1 MPVLRDEKLA
11 LADVYAESLIAV
23 ADEQGRTDTIAAEF
37 ADLIRY
43 MDKNPEFATFLT
55 ADSIDDD
62 ARRESLEK
70 MFRGKMDDLLL
81 NLLQV
86 LNRRRR
92 LWLVRSIGRAGQLRM
107 QERRDQQEVIVETAV
122 PLTDDLR
129 QSVKDQMSR
138 QIGREALLIERVNP
152 ELIGGIVIRVGDMQ
166 IDASVASRI
175 AALRRKLSDRAT
187 LEIHSHTDRLIEA

>member
-1 MPVLRDEKLA
+1 MPVIRDEKLA

-92 LWLVRSIGRAGQLRM
+92 LWLVRSIARAGQLRM
-107 QERRDQQEVIVETAV
+107 QERRDQQEVIVESAI

-129 QSVKDQMSR
+129 QSIKDQMSR
-138 QIGREALLIERVNP
+138 RIGREALLIERVNP
-152 ELIGGIVIRVGDMQ
+152 ELIGGVVIRVGDMQ

-175 AALRRKLSDRAT
+175 AALRRKLRDRAT